1 MARQRGPSRSGEASG
16 PPGPTGGTPRP
27 GAAPDPDD
35 APAPVDAAPAVPAYT
50 ASAGSDRARTR
61 TREADRARARAAES
75 LAPPSVV
82 DATRKAIEVSLLGG
96 ERKYDRYEIA
106 ELADVPVERCTE
118 LWTAMGF
125 AIPSDPDAANY
136 TDSDVAAL
144 RVLKRLTDSGVLR
157 PDVIAPISRAT
168 GQAMS
173 RLAEWQVSLVTDFVL
188 HALMDNRRY
197 PGKWPGGSASD
208 AAHTPGTDAGDEPF
222 DEETV
227 TSIVVQTADAL
238 LPMIRDLQ
246 NHVWRRHLAATSER
260 ILLRTREGDDSRP
273 FAVGF
278 ADMVGYTHL
287 TRRIDI
293 TDLATLLD
301 EFESICARVI
311 AEHHGRIIKN
321 VGDEV
326 MFTADDA
333 DTAAL
338 IGIAL
343 QDAIGEAETLPKIRV
358 GMAYGDVLVRYGDAY
373 GAVVNIAAR
382 LTGAARPGT
391 VLVDESLAQ
400 QLTPPNGLSTRMI
413 RPVKVHGY
421 SRLRARQLRKKTR
434 WVRSDGER
442 PARGGRSDD
451 ESAE

>member
-1 MARQRGPSRSGEASG
+1 MRSRS
-16 PPGPTGGTPRP
+16 
-27 GAAPDPDD
+27 
-35 APAPVDAAPAVPAYT
+35 
-50 ASAGSDRARTR
+50 
-61 TREADRARARAAES
+61 REATRARARAAES

-82 DATRKAIEVSLLGG
+82 DATRAAIETSLLGG
-96 ERKYDRYEIA
+96 ERRYDRYEVA

-125 AIPSDPDAANY
+125 AIPSDPDSANY

-144 RVLKRLTDSGVLR
+144 RVLKRLTDSGVLA

-173 RLAEWQVSLVTDFVL
+173 RLAEWQVSLVTEFVL
-188 HALMDNRRY
+188 NALMENRRS
-197 PGKWPGGSASD
+197 PGKWSDDSDPGAASAD
-208 AAHTPGTDAGDEPF
+208 VGAEPF

-227 TSIVVQTADAL
+227 TSIVVETADAL
-238 LPMIRDLQ
+238 LPMIGELQ
-246 NHVWRRHLAATSER
+246 NHVWRRHLAATAER

-343 QDAIGEAETLPKIRV
+343 QDAIGEAESLPKIRV

-391 VLVDESLAQ
+391 VLVDETLAQ
-400 QLTPPNGLSTRMI
+400 QLTPPTGLSTRMI

-421 SRLRARQLRKKTR
+421 SRLRARQLRRKTR
-434 WVRSDGER
+434 WIRADGER
-442 PARGGRSDD
+442 APRNGRTED
-451 ESAE
+451 EDAG